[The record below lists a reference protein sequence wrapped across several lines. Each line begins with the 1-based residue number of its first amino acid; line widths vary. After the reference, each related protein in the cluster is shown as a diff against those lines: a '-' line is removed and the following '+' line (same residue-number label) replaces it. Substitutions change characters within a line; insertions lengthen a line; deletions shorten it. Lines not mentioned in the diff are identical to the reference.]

1 MLLPCKT
8 TCNCTMQ
15 RRISLS
21 NYVHFYAFIAGGLS
35 VNAADWATACHN
47 LHFNPRKL
55 HFFLCRY
62 QRFIHSVCQSVGW
75 LVDFLSDKQQLI
87 KYWIIVSLRCSSPSS
102 SSSLSLLLSVNG
114 NFYSR
119 YCCWTQFYGY
129 TYYCGLSTNRLLNR
143 EMRWSCH
150 EWRWW
155 KSLGYTHKKIIK
167 AKFKKS
173 GKTILIA
180 KSSWE
185 LVQWPQ
191 THCIKICRD
200 GKQ

>member
-1 MLLPCKT
+1 M
-8 TCNCTMQ
+8 
-15 RRISLS
+15 
-21 NYVHFYAFIAGGLS
+21 YAGMS

-102 SSSLSLLLSVNG
+102 SSSSSLPLSCSLSMAKSFSIVAIVVEH
-114 NFYSR
+114 NFTVIPIIVGCQQTVWWIKRWDEVVMNDGDESR
-119 YCCWTQFYGY
+119 LATH
-129 TYYCGLSTNRLLNR
+129 SHR
-143 EMRWSCH
+143 
-150 EWRWW
+150 
-155 KSLGYTHKKIIK
+155 THKKIIK